1 MIDIRSISGEVLLSV
16 PVLQDAVSHEELMA
30 SDYVQLTWNSDK
42 GEVLPAGSYIEHEGE
57 RYALLSPYHPAMQ
70 NEAGFRYSPQFHSR
84 IIRWQKVMVPVYTY
98 GEDGEAV
105 VSKELDWSFVGAPA
119 DAMSMV
125 VRAIGQETGEAW
137 TAVLG
142 DDLPETV
149 TISAQSSSI
158 WSVLAEIAE
167 QCKTEWWVE
176 KGAQRVHLSKCSH
189 GVYVTLEVGRN
200 IKVPSVTVN
209 EKEYFTR
216 FYAFGS
222 TRNITQ
228 DNGVVQGSIVNKRLT
243 LDPVKYPGG
252 FKDVKGH
259 FEGGEFVSDLSP
271 EEVLVKSLYFDE
283 IYPSSPLTIAEVRKR
298 MRYRTDDDGNKIKI
312 GGTEEEPI
320 YEQYAV
326 WYFKIPGFEFT
337 EDLIIENLTLS
348 VAFKSGKLRGREFE
362 LAYHPEEK
370 KVADGADV
378 DPEFTVMAGEYEIFF
393 EELNGFIIPDDDY
406 ITPSDTDEIV
416 LFNIN
421 MPDEYKDSARLD
433 LETQLDKYI
442 EEQIKDNNTYEFESN
457 PVAFHKDKTQV
468 HLGQTVRF
476 INKGETLETRVMM
489 VEKHLDYPCEQK
501 IRVGNVRISG
511 SRQQLRD
518 EVRNIGEEVSRLSK
532 AEHNSSIIQRD
543 HTRDLNLTM
552 GRYFAMRDTI
562 AMLQNAVAG
571 YTGGINPVTVETMAM
586 LVGDEALQFRF
597 TESRTDLTPLENCPL
612 VYDAETKIL
621 NSVPCALIH
630 MTLGI
635 DSMTAMGARKAEDYK
650 SWDMEE
656 WFSDPL
662 EDPKKAY
669 YVYAKVEKEGDKG
682 TYVFSEEPIKMEA
695 QIEGEEGEESGEYYH
710 FLVGILNAEYAETRE
725 LITLHGFTEILPGR
739 VSTDRIVSP
748 DGNTY
753 FDLVRGEIG
762 GVINFKAGSYGELN
776 IGNQNMLRNSG
787 FTGDYLS
794 EPLADEMVMD
804 AAKELYSAP
813 LDHWTKS
820 GTVNVI
826 SLDRAVSGK
835 AVRIEGALSKIAQEL
850 YYPTIEGE
858 EYVLSFKAV
867 SMSAT
872 SVSVIQITCG
882 GVTELVSFEAEEKRH
897 VIKIKAVSSSKDF
910 TVELFN
916 NVPCVI
922 YDLQLERGTIA
933 TAWGNSAFDNNSDRM
948 YYQSLKYLQHALKG
962 ATTQAGGLILSEV
975 IRLGDT
981 SNQTE
986 FDEKAGAN
994 GLHIDDNSPAFWAGG
1009 SMEDAI
1015 DLINAYKDN
1024 PNAELTDEQIAAM
1037 AKFAVTHGGRAIL
1050 NDMILRGYIH
1060 ALGGKIGDLVIEGNG
1075 ISVKTS
1081 SNGRIVFTSQGL
1093 ESRQKDGSMVQLG
1106 MCGSQAIM
1114 VMGKDA
1120 VGGQCYV
1127 DEDKYKIAAQINA
1140 ADKGHAIHSLS
1151 GLFAGLRPNI
1161 RMVYNSDSLD
1171 ALDHTIIV
1179 DNSSAI
1185 TLTLPSSPRTGQ
1197 EYKLIHRSDKEVT
1210 LACSSQDLILDVNK
1224 SFEEVYSL
1232 AAYSTLVLTYYD
1244 GTWYA
1249 ETK

>member
-70 NEAGFRYSPQFHSR
+70 NEAEFRYSPQFHSR

-98 GEDGEAV
+98 GEDGETV

-283 IYPSSPLTIAEVRKR
+283 IYPSSKLTIAEVRKR
-298 MRYRTDDDGNKIKI
+298 MRYRTDDDENKIKI

-362 LAYHPEEK
+362 LAYHAEEK

-433 LETQLDKYI
+433 LEAQLDKYI
-442 EEQIKDNNTYEFESN
+442 EDQLKDNNTYEFESN
-457 PVAFHKDKTQV
+457 PVAFHKDKTEV

-621 NSVPCALIH
+621 SSVPCALIH

-656 WFSDPL
+656 WFSDPF
-662 EDPKKAY
+662 EDAQKAY

-725 LITLHGFTEILPGR
+725 LITLYGFTEILPGR
-739 VSTDRIVSP
+739 VSTDKIVSP

-813 LDHWTKS
+813 LDHWDATD
-820 GTVNVI
+820 VNVI
-826 SLDRAVSGK
+826 DLPYIAVSGK
-835 AVRIEGALSKIAQEL
+835 GVEFGENGVLVQEL
-850 YYPTIEGE
+850 YHGMMAE
-858 EYVLSFKAV
+858 ESYVLSFKASSNAEGEKGMMTIRFTASESKSEV
-867 SMSAT
+867 IDYGWKRYVIRVIPSEASEVFNIMAT
-872 SVSVIQITCG
+872 
-882 GVTELVSFEAEEKRH
+882 
-897 VIKIKAVSSSKDF
+897 AVR
-910 TVELFN
+910 V
-916 NVPCVI
+916 C
-922 YDLQLERGTIA
+922 DLQLERGTIA
-933 TAWGNSAFDNNSDRM
+933 TAWGNSPFDNNSDRT

-962 ATTQAGGLILSEV
+962 ATTQAGGLILSEA

-994 GLHIDDNSPAFWAGG
+994 GYHIDDNSPAFWAGG

-1015 DLINAYKDN
+1015 DLIDAYKNN
-1024 PNAELTDEQIAAM
+1024 PNAELTDEQLKDM
-1037 AKFAVTHGGRAIL
+1037 ATFAVTHGGRAIMNDAIVRGTVYARNGVFAGRLQLRFQEVENYHRL
-1050 NDMILRGYIH
+1050 NLADSSSIWLYGSMNDAILELPEDDRFDGWMLNVFAYPPISKMD
-1060 ALGGKIGDLVIEGNG
+1060 GKAYVIGDILCPHKSVAGDFFYASQIYLPNG
-1075 ISVKTS
+1075 GYLQFTYSSIKREWVLINDQ
-1081 SNGRIVFTSQGL
+1081 SNG
-1093 ESRQKDGSMVQLG
+1093 
-1106 MCGSQAIM
+1106 A
-1114 VMGKDA
+1114 
-1120 VGGQCYV
+1120 
-1127 DEDKYKIAAQINA
+1127 
-1140 ADKGHAIHSLS
+1140 
-1151 GLFAGLRPNI
+1151 
-1161 RMVYNSDSLD
+1161 
-1171 ALDHTIIV
+1171 
-1179 DNSSAI
+1179 
-1185 TLTLPSSPRTGQ
+1185 
-1197 EYKLIHRSDKEVT
+1197 EY
-1210 LACSSQDLILDVNK
+1210 
-1224 SFEEVYSL
+1224 
-1232 AAYSTLVLTYYD
+1232 
-1244 GTWYA
+1244 
-1249 ETK
+1249 TKK

>member
-1 MIDIRSISGEVLLSV
+1 MIDIKSTQGEVLLTI
-16 PVLQDAVSHEELMA
+16 PILRDAVSHEELMA
-30 SDYVQLTWNSDK
+30 SDYVQLTWDSDK
-42 GEVLPAGSYIEHEGE
+42 GDVLPAGAYIEHEGE
-57 RYALLSPYHPAMQ
+57 KYCLLSPYHPSMQ
-70 NEAGFRYSPQFHSR
+70 SETAFRYTPQFHSR
-84 IIRWQKVMVPVYTY
+84 IIRWQKIIVPVYTY
-98 GEDGEAV
+98 SEDGATIE
-105 VSKELDWSFVGAPA
+105 SRELDWNFTGTPA
-119 DAMSMV
+119 DMMSMIA
-125 VRAIGQETGEAW
+125 RAIEEETGEAW
-137 TAVLG
+137 TVVMG

-149 TISAQSSSI
+149 NIVAQSSSI
-158 WSVLAEIAE
+158 WMVLSDLAE
-167 QCKTEWWVE
+167 QCETEWWVE
-176 KGAQRVHLSKCSH
+176 KGSQRLHLSKCSH
-189 GVYVTLEVGRN
+189 GVHVTLEVGKN
-200 IKVPSVTVN
+200 VKVPSITTN

-228 DNGVVQGSIVNKRLT
+228 DNSVVQGSIVNHRLT
-243 LDPVKYPGG
+243 LDAAKYPYGY
-252 FKDVKGH
+252 KDIKGH

-283 IYPSSPLTIAEVRKR
+283 IYPSSKLTIAEVRKR
-298 MRYRTDDDGNKIKI
+298 MRYRTDDEENKIKI

-320 YEQYAV
+320 YEQYAI
-326 WYFKIPGFEFT
+326 WYFKIPNFEFT
-337 EDLIIENLTLS
+337 EDLIIEGLTLS
-348 VAFKSGKLRGREFE
+348 IAFKSGKLRGREFE
-362 LAYHPEEK
+362 LAYHAEEK
-370 KVADGADV
+370 KVADGADA
-378 DPEFTVMAGEYEIFF
+378 DKEFTVMAGEYEIIFD
-393 EELNGFIIPDDDY
+393 ESNGFIIPDDDY
-406 ITPSDTDEIV
+406 IVPSDGDEVV

-421 MPDEYKDSARLD
+421 MPEEYKDSARQE
-433 LETQLDKYI
+433 LEAELDKYI
-442 EEQIKDNNTYEFESN
+442 EEQLKDNNTYEFSSN
-457 PVAFHKDKTQV
+457 PVAFHKDNTDV

-562 AMLQNAVAG
+562 AMLQDAVAG

-621 NSVPCALIH
+621 SSVPCALIH

-662 EDPKKAY
+662 EDAQKAY

-695 QIEGEEGEESGEYYH
+695 QIEGEEGEYYH

-725 LITLHGFTEILPGR
+725 LITLYGFTEILPSR
-739 VSTDRIVSP
+739 VSTDKIVSP

-804 AAKELYSAP
+804 AAKELYSDP
-813 LDHWTKS
+813 LDHWNATD
-820 GTVNVI
+820 VNVVDLPYI
-826 SLDRAVSGK
+826 AVSGK
-835 AVRIEGALSKIAQEL
+835 GVEFGENGILVQEL
-850 YYPTIEGE
+850 YHGMIAE
-858 EYVLSFKAV
+858 ESYVLSFKASSNAEGEKGMMTIRFTASESKSEV
-867 SMSAT
+867 IDYGWKRYVIRVIPSEASEVFNIMAT
-872 SVSVIQITCG
+872 
-882 GVTELVSFEAEEKRH
+882 
-897 VIKIKAVSSSKDF
+897 AVR
-910 TVELFN
+910 V
-916 NVPCVI
+916 C
-922 YDLQLERGTIA
+922 DLQLERGTIA
-933 TAWGNSAFDNNSDRM
+933 TAWGNSPFDNNSDRT

-994 GLHIDDNSPAFWAGG
+994 GYHIDDNSPAFWAGG
-1009 SMEDAI
+1009 SMEQAM
-1015 DLINAYKDN
+1015 DLIDAYKDN
-1024 PNAELTDEQIAAM
+1024 PNADLTDEQIKAL
-1037 AKFAVTHGGRAIL
+1037 AKFAVTHGGRVIMNEAIV
-1050 NDMILRGYIH
+1050 RGTIH
-1060 ALGGKIGDLVIEGNG
+1060 
-1075 ISVKTS
+1075 
-1081 SNGRIVFTSQGL
+1081 
-1093 ESRQKDGSMVQLG
+1093 
-1106 MCGSQAIM
+1106 
-1114 VMGKDA
+1114 
-1120 VGGQCYV
+1120 
-1127 DEDKYKIAAQINA
+1127 
-1140 ADKGHAIHSLS
+1140 ADKGYFGDFRINGLYAESMHDATHGCKWGDAMYKSWYGNRVAEQNTAGFSDVDYHRISYVDHGFSTNLPYFADPAKTDNKFSFFANS
-1151 GLFAGLRPNI
+1151 GMIGGMRPALRVIDDSGSSSSPNQVYGADHTLI
-1161 RMVYNSDSLD
+1161 LTSDTTYLKLPNNPDDGSEIVIVTPYDGAFVLQNGSVFDMKSGIYADGWSTGSASRRKVSMVYSAEIDLWF
-1171 ALDHTIIV
+1171 LTI
-1179 DNSSAI
+1179 DYEA
-1185 TLTLPSSPRTGQ
+1185 
-1197 EYKLIHRSDKEVT
+1197 
-1210 LACSSQDLILDVNK
+1210 
-1224 SFEEVYSL
+1224 
-1232 AAYSTLVLTYYD
+1232 
-1244 GTWYA
+1244 
-1249 ETK
+1249 

>member
-70 NEAGFRYSPQFHSR
+70 NEAEFRYSPQFHSR

-98 GEDGEAV
+98 GEDGETV

-283 IYPSSPLTIAEVRKR
+283 IYPSSKLTIAEVRKR
-298 MRYRTDDDGNKIKI
+298 MRYRTDDGENKIKI

-457 PVAFHKDKTQV
+457 PVAFHKDKTEV

-543 HTRDLNLTM
+543 HTRDLSLTM

-621 NSVPCALIH
+621 SSVPCALIH

-656 WFSDPL
+656 WFSDPF
-662 EDPKKAY
+662 EDAQKAY

-695 QIEGEEGEESGEYYH
+695 QIEGEESGEYYH

-725 LITLHGFTEILPGR
+725 LITLYGFTEILPSR
-739 VSTDRIVSP
+739 VSTDKIVSP

-813 LDHWTKS
+813 LDHWNATD
-820 GTVNVI
+820 VNVI
-826 SLDRAVSGK
+826 DLPYIAVSGK
-835 AVRIEGALSKIAQEL
+835 GVEFGQNGVLVQEL
-850 YYPTIEGE
+850 YHGMMAE
-858 EYVLSFKAV
+858 ESYVLSFKASSNAEGEKGMMTIRFTASESKSEV
-867 SMSAT
+867 IDYGWKRYVIRVIPSEASEVFNIMAT
-872 SVSVIQITCG
+872 
-882 GVTELVSFEAEEKRH
+882 
-897 VIKIKAVSSSKDF
+897 AVR
-910 TVELFN
+910 V
-916 NVPCVI
+916 C
-922 YDLQLERGTIA
+922 DLQLERGTIA
-933 TAWGNSAFDNNSDRM
+933 TAWGNSPFDNNSDRT

-962 ATTQAGGLILSEV
+962 ATTQAGGLILSEA

-986 FDEKAGAN
+986 FVEKAGAN
-994 GLHIDDNSPAFWAGG
+994 GYRIDDNSPAFWAGG

-1015 DLINAYKDN
+1015 DLIDAYKNN
-1024 PNAELTDEQIAAM
+1024 PNAELTDEQLKAM
-1037 AKFAVTHGGRAIL
+1037 ATFAVTHGGRAIL
-1050 NDMILRGYIH
+1050 NDMIVRGYIH

-1075 ISVKTS
+1075 ISANTK
-1081 SNGRIVFTSQGL
+1081 SNGKIVFTSQGL
-1093 ESRQKDGSMVQLG
+1093 EARQKDGSFTQLG

-1120 VGGQCYV
+1120 NAGQCYV

-1151 GLFAGLRPNI
+1151 GLYAGLRPNI
-1161 RMVYNSDSLD
+1161 RAVFSSATLD
-1171 ALDHTIIV
+1171 ALDHTLIV
-1179 DNSSAI
+1179 DNDSAI

-1197 EYKLIHRSDKEVT
+1197 EYKLIHRSDKAVA
-1210 LACSSQDLILDVNK
+1210 LSNPSDSVILDVSK
-1224 SFEEVYSL
+1224 DYETVGTL
-1232 AAYSTLVLTYYD
+1232 AAYSVLTLTYFD
-1244 GTWYA
+1244 GIWYA